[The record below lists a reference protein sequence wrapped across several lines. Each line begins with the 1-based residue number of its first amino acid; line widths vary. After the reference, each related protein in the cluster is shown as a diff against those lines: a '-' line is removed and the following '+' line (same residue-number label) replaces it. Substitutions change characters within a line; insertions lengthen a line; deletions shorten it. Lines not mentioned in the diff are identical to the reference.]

1 MGGGVG
7 ATGVFFAAQ
16 PARRRQSESP
26 TFLML
31 SVFALSRLLVD
42 GNLGY
47 SPGSCKAQVFNSSC
61 MGNPDASMWSEG
73 YDTGLGRAMNSGSD
87 RKSARFAFLVAA
99 SACTVFWLTPVAL
112 SVGQTTDSSQ
122 TSKPA
127 LGQISGRV
135 GRSDT
140 GESIPKAEVELY
152 PADSGTAKA
161 AGRERIVRTGPDGT
175 FLFPDLPAGTYGISV
190 WRNGFSEVSLHEAD
204 QGRFVTLRPGQ
215 RVDSLTLRLRPT
227 GVIAGQV
234 SDEDREAVQ
243 GLEVMALRIKFR
255 PGGRKQ
261 VSAAGQT
268 VTDDLGNFRMANL
281 QPGSYYVSAGG
292 LIQHPMGATGL
303 KQDPTGGAQY
313 RNTFYPGTPALDEA
327 QVVKVGPEAT
337 TNDIRF
343 TVPTERNYAITGKV
357 ISAEARPVPKGAEVS
372 CERVDAAGYTFG
384 PVGDSVGLES
394 DHSFKCSSLA
404 AGDYTL
410 RVKTTDAAGVEHE
423 LGFASV
429 RVVDSNV
436 NADIE
441 IGRAAEVRGSV
452 ETPPGLSLA
461 GKQITLETFWSGFHL
476 LHRAPGIDAG
486 GRFVITNIPPGEFT
500 FTVSGAQGEE
510 SAYVKKAICGGRDYA
525 TRELT
530 LAAGTTLD
538 CDVTL
543 SSDTGTIQ
551 GKVTDGEKSIRGLV
565 VALIPESK
573 DLRRTPRYTLTA
585 RTDVAGQYKIAGVI
599 PGEYLLFA
607 VPPSADDAYFAIDFP
622 ESQADIAERV
632 KVDPSS
638 TQAVNLKSSK
648 LEQ

>member
-1 MGGGVG
+1 
-7 ATGVFFAAQ
+7 
-16 PARRRQSESP
+16 
-26 TFLML
+26 
-31 SVFALSRLLVD
+31 
-42 GNLGY
+42 
-47 SPGSCKAQVFNSSC
+47 
-61 MGNPDASMWSEG
+61 
-73 YDTGLGRAMNSGSD
+73 MNSELY
-87 RKSARFAFLVAA
+87 RKSARFAFRVAA
-99 SACTVFWLTPVAL
+99 SVCTVLLLTPVAFPAA
-112 SVGQTTDSSQ
+112 QTTDSSQ
-122 TSKPA
+122 PSKPA

-135 GRSDT
+135 CRSDT
-140 GESIPKAEVELY
+140 GEAIPKAEVELY
-152 PADSGTAKA
+152 PADPDTAKA
-161 AGRERIVRTGPDGT
+161 AGAERIVRTGPDGT
-175 FLFPDLPAGTYGISV
+175 FVFPDLPAGTFGISV
-190 WRNGFSEVSLHEAD
+190 SHNGFSEVSSHDDE

-234 SDEDREAVQ
+234 SDEDREAIQ

-261 VSAAGQT
+261 VSRAGQT

-281 QPGSYYVSAGG
+281 LPGSYYVSAGG
-292 LIQHPMGATGL
+292 LIEHPMGATGL
-303 KQDPTGGAQY
+303 KQGPAGGVQY

-343 TVPTERNYAITGKV
+343 TVPTEGNYAITGKV
-357 ISAEARPVPKGAEVS
+357 ISAKASPALKDAEVS

-384 PVGDSVGLES
+384 PIGDNVRLES

-404 AGDYTL
+404 PGDYML
-410 RVKTTDAAGVEHE
+410 SVRTTDAGVEHK

-429 RVVDSNV
+429 RVADASA

-452 ETPPGLSLA
+452 EMPAGLSPA
-461 GKQITLETFWSGFHL
+461 GKRITLETFWSGFHL
-476 LHRAPGIDAG
+476 LHEAPGIEAG

-500 FTVSGAQGEE
+500 FTVLDAHGEE
-510 SAYVKKAICGGRDYA
+510 SAYVKQAICGGRDYA

-530 LAAGTTLD
+530 LAVETTLD

-543 SSDTGTIQ
+543 ASDTGTIQ
-551 GKVTDGEKSIRGLV
+551 GKLMDGEKPARGLV

-573 DLRRTPRYTLTA
+573 ELRWIPRYTLTG

-622 ESQADIAERV
+622 ESHADIAEHV
-632 KVDPSS
+632 KVDPST

-648 LEQ
+648 VEQ

>member
-1 MGGGVG
+1 
-7 ATGVFFAAQ
+7 
-16 PARRRQSESP
+16 
-26 TFLML
+26 
-31 SVFALSRLLVD
+31 
-42 GNLGY
+42 
-47 SPGSCKAQVFNSSC
+47 
-61 MGNPDASMWSEG
+61 
-73 YDTGLGRAMNSGSD
+73 MNSELD
-87 RKSARFAFLVAA
+87 RKSERFAFRIAA
-99 SACTVFWLTPVAL
+99 VCTVLLLTPVAL
-112 SVGQTTDSSQ
+112 PVAQTTDSAQ
-122 TSKPA
+122 PSKSM

-135 GRSDT
+135 CRSDT
-140 GESIPKAEVELY
+140 GESVPKAEVSLY
-152 PADSGTAKA
+152 PADPDTAKA
-161 AGRERIVRTGPDGT
+161 AGGERIVRSGPDGT
-175 FLFPDLPAGTYGISV
+175 FVFPDLPAGSFGISA
-190 WRNGFSEVSLHEAD
+190 WRNGFSEVSSHDTD
-204 QGRFVTLRPGQ
+204 QGQFVTLRPGQ
-215 RVDSLTLRLRPT
+215 RVDGLTLRLRPT

-243 GLEVMALRIKFR
+243 GVEVLALRIRFQ

-261 VSAAGQT
+261 VSHAGQT

-292 LIQHPMGATGL
+292 MIQHPMGAMGL
-303 KQDPTGGAQY
+303 KQDPTGGMQY

-337 TNDIRF
+337 TNEVRF

-357 ISAEARPVPKGAEVS
+357 ISEARPALRDAEVS

-384 PVGDSVGLES
+384 PIGDNVRLES

-404 AGDYTL
+404 PGDYTL

-429 RVVDSNV
+429 RVADSNV

-452 ETPPGLSLA
+452 ETLPGLSPA
-461 GKQITLETFWSGFHL
+461 GIRITLETFWSGFHL

-500 FTVSGAQGEE
+500 FTVSDARGEE

-525 TRELT
+525 SRELT
-530 LAAGTTLD
+530 LAVGTTLD

-543 SSDTGTIQ
+543 ASDTGTIQ
-551 GKVTDGEKSIRGLV
+551 GKMTDGEKPARGLV
-565 VALIPESK
+565 VALIPESTE
-573 DLRRTPRYTLTA
+573 LRRIPRYTLTA
-585 RTDVAGQYKIAGVI
+585 RTDVAGQYKIAGII

-607 VPPSADDAYFAIDFP
+607 VPPSPDDAYFAIDFP
-622 ESQADIAERV
+622 ENHPDIAEHV
-632 KVDPSS
+632 KVDPST

-648 LEQ
+648 VEQ

>member
-1 MGGGVG
+1 
-7 ATGVFFAAQ
+7 
-16 PARRRQSESP
+16 
-26 TFLML
+26 
-31 SVFALSRLLVD
+31 
-42 GNLGY
+42 
-47 SPGSCKAQVFNSSC
+47 
-61 MGNPDASMWSEG
+61 
-73 YDTGLGRAMNSGSD
+73 MNSELD
-87 RKSARFAFLVAA
+87 RKSERFAFRIAA
-99 SACTVFWLTPVAL
+99 VCTVLLLTPVAL
-112 SVGQTTDSSQ
+112 PVAQTTDSAQ
-122 TSKPA
+122 PSKSM

-135 GRSDT
+135 CRSDT
-140 GESIPKAEVELY
+140 GESVPKAEVSLY
-152 PADSGTAKA
+152 PADPDTAKA
-161 AGRERIVRTGPDGT
+161 AGGERIVRSGPDGT
-175 FLFPDLPAGTYGISV
+175 FVFPDLPAGSFGISA
-190 WRNGFSEVSLHEAD
+190 WRNGFSEVSSHDTD
-204 QGRFVTLRPGQ
+204 QGQFVTLRPGQ
-215 RVDSLTLRLRPT
+215 RVDGLTLRLRPT

-243 GLEVMALRIKFR
+243 GVEVLALRIRFQ

-261 VSAAGQT
+261 VSHAGQT

-292 LIQHPMGATGL
+292 MIQHPMGAMGL
-303 KQDPTGGAQY
+303 KQDPTGGMQY

-337 TNDIRF
+337 TNEVRF

-357 ISAEARPVPKGAEVS
+357 ISEARPALRDAEVS

-384 PVGDSVGLES
+384 PIGDNVRLES

-404 AGDYTL
+404 PGDYTL

-429 RVVDSNV
+429 RVADSNV

-452 ETPPGLSLA
+452 ETLPGLSPA
-461 GKQITLETFWSGFHL
+461 GIRITLETFWSGFHL

-500 FTVSGAQGEE
+500 FTVSDARGEE

-525 TRELT
+525 SRELT
-530 LAAGTTLD
+530 LAVGTTLD

-543 SSDTGTIQ
+543 ASDTGTIQ
-551 GKVTDGEKSIRGLV
+551 GKMTDGEKPARGLV
-565 VALIPESK
+565 VALIPESTE
-573 DLRRTPRYTLTA
+573 LRRIPRYTLTA
-585 RTDVAGQYKIAGVI
+585 RTDVAGQYKIAGII

-607 VPPSADDAYFAIDFP
+607 VPPSTDDAYFAIDFP
-622 ESQADIAERV
+622 ENHADIAEHV
-632 KVDPSS
+632 KVDPST

-648 LEQ
+648 VEQ